1 MLTFDD
7 SAERTE
13 AHVCDFDPTSS
24 ADLDWVE
31 IIREEVIRMNASR
44 NDRTRRFEIAIR
56 KRKAG
61 YNSLYIHQRWV

>member
-7 SAERTE
+7 SADRTE

-31 IIREEVIRMNASR
+31 IIMVPIFSSISFRYR
-44 NDRTRRFEIAIR
+44 NDLTWSFRMWNDHFLLDM
-56 KRKAG
+56 G
-61 YNSLYIHQRWV
+61 V